1 MHTPV
6 LLAEVVRAFR
16 DVPAG
21 IIFDGTSG
29 FGGHD
34 EALLASRDDIEIV
47 ATDVDQDALSYAQK
61 RLTNYG
67 KRFRAYKENFSNIA
81 RVLDLEKTNRLSGIL
96 LDLGVS
102 SLQFD
107 KAEKGFSFMQ
117 DGPLRMTMGDN
128 TPVDAYKVVNEW
140 EEESIESILRGY
152 GEERFARKIAHA
164 IVVARDIAPIKTTH
178 ELRDLVIGCY
188 PSFMRK
194 GRINPATKTFQ
205 AIRIAVND
213 ELGVLN
219 RILVEAPRFVSE
231 NGVIAIIS
239 FHSLEDR
246 IVKHAFRSL
255 ADQGLGEILTKRPI
269 IATEEE
275 IMANPR
281 ARSAKLR
288 IFISYAN

>member
-1 MHTPV
+1 
-6 LLAEVVRAFR
+6 
-16 DVPAG
+16 
-21 IIFDGTSG
+21 
-29 FGGHD
+29 
-34 EALLASRDDIEIV
+34 
-47 ATDVDQDALSYAQK
+47 
-61 RLTNYG
+61 
-67 KRFRAYKENFSNIA
+67 
-81 RVLDLEKTNRLSGIL
+81 L

-128 TPVDAYKVVNEW
+128 TPVDAYRVVNEW
-140 EEESIESILRGY
+140 EEESLESILRGY

-219 RILVEAPRFVSE
+219 RILVEAPRFLIE

-269 IATEEE
+269 VATEEE

-288 IFISYAN
+288 IFISHAN